1 MKEIEFNLLDEPWI
15 RVLLP
20 DYQVKEVSLTEALL
34 KAHTYVDLAGEL
46 PTQDVAVLRLLL
58 AVLLTIF
65 LREDEKGN
73 EAPLEEPDKAT
84 DRWKALWNLGAFPE
98 EPIRTYL
105 ETWHERFWLFHP
117 ERPFWQVPEAS
128 MGTEY
133 GAAKLNGEI
142 SESSNKLRLFTSYA
156 GQGKTEVTYAQAA
169 RWLLYIN
176 GFDDSSLKPK
186 AKGLPKARVGWLGQI
201 GLIMAQG
208 KNLFETLM
216 FNLTLLKD
224 GESLWE
230 GPKPCWELEKLRS
243 GERTEI
249 VEPDNYP
256 ELLTLQ
262 SRRLL
267 LSRERGC
274 VTKFHSLAGDF
285 FECENVFSEQ
295 MTIWEKKDKISEIF
309 IPKSHLPSMQFWREF
324 PSIFFGNTK
333 KGNQKKHLPGVVKW
347 IDKLNLNNL
356 ITFKIISA
364 VYGNKKSS
372 VTDTFSDSLTFHAS
386 LLDELGKNWQERIQM
401 EIENCHRAAGSLWI
415 LAKNLQIAAG
425 GDENNI
431 TTNVK
436 DQFYYQIDQPF
447 REWLASIDMDS
458 DRDEMQQAWQDTA
471 RKAAYA
477 LGWNMVIQTGP
488 AAFSGRILKKK
499 EKGKNAEEKA
509 YHYSA
514 PESFNTFCKQL
525 NRIYK
530 RGDTL

>member
-1 MKEIEFNLLDEPWI
+1 MKMKEIEFNLLDEPWI

-84 DRWKALWNLGAFPE
+84 DRWEALWDLGAFPE
-98 EPIRTYL
+98 EPIRNYL

-156 GQGKTEVTYAQAA
+156 GQGKTKITYAQAT

-176 GFDDSSLKPK
+176 GFDDTSSKPK
-186 AKGLPKARVGWLGQI
+186 VKGLPSPGAGWLGKL
-201 GLIMAQG
+201 GLITVQG

-216 FNLTLLKD
+216 LNLTLLKD
-224 GESLWE
+224 GKSLWE
-230 GPKPCWELEKLRS
+230 EPKPCWELEKPRS

-267 LSRERGC
+267 LYREDDHVVGYRLLG
-274 VTKFHSLAGDF
+274 GDF
-285 FECENVFSEQ
+285 FNKENAFSEQ
-295 MTIWEKKDKISEIF
+295 MTVWKKDAEKNMPDTFS
-309 IPKSHLPSMQFWREF
+309 PKRHNASIQFWREF
-324 PSIFFGNTK
+324 PAIFTGNAVRV
-333 KGNQKKHLPGVVKW
+333 PGVVKW
-347 IDKLNLNNL
+347 IQALKWKKVTHFRIASVAYGDKD
-356 ITFKIISA
+356 FF
-364 VYGNKKSS
+364 

-386 LLDELGKNWQERIQM
+386 LLDELGKNWQKRIQM

-458 DRDEMQQAWQDTA
+458 DQDEMQQAWQDTA